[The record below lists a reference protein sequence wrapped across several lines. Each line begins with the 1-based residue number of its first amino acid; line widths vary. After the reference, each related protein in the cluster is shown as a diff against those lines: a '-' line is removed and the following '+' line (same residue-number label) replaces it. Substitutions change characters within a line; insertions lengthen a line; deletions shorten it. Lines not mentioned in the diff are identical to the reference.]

1 MLAGRANCR
10 AAFAAN
16 VAMSQEIIAQP
27 LTANAFAPF
36 GNILEAKGTADKI
49 INQGLCSRFHDL
61 ARLDFSDGRAGISLF
76 DATPGN
82 LPYQLTMMERHPEG
96 SQAFIP
102 MSMNRFLIIV
112 APDKNNRPGRPL
124 AFLSDPGQAINFHRN
139 IWHGVLTPLEAP
151 GLFAVVDRIGS
162 GENLEEIVFDTPYIV
177 VPQGS

>member
-1 MLAGRANCR
+1 MNILIPRA
-10 AAFAAN
+10 
-16 VAMSQEIIAQP
+16 
-27 LTANAFAPF
+27 LTAEAFAPF
-36 GNILEAKGTADKI
+36 GDVIELRDAPDKI
-49 INQGLCSRFHDL
+49 INQGLCGRFHDL
-61 ARLDFSDGRAGISLF
+61 ARLNFSDGRAGISLF
-76 DATPGN
+76 NATPRT

-112 APDKNNRPGRPL
+112 ASDKNNRPGRPL

-139 IWHGVLTPLEAP
+139 IWHGVLTPLEDP

-162 GENLEEIVFDTPYIV
+162 GENLEEIFFDIPYIV

>member
-1 MLAGRANCR
+1 
-10 AAFAAN
+10 
-16 VAMSQEIIAQP
+16 MSQEIVTQP
-27 LTANAFAPF
+27 LTSTAFAPF
-36 GNILEAKGTADKI
+36 GDILEAKGTADKI
-49 INQGLCSRFHDL
+49 INQGLCARFHDL
-61 ARLDFSDGRAGISLF
+61 ARLNFSDGRAGISLF
-76 DATPGN
+76 NATPRT

-112 APDKNNRPGRPL
+112 ASDKNNRPGRPL

-139 IWHGVLTPLEAP
+139 IWHGVLTPLEDP

-162 GENLEEIVFDTPYIV
+162 GENLEEIFFDIPYIV

>member
-1 MLAGRANCR
+1 
-10 AAFAAN
+10 
-16 VAMSQEIIAQP
+16 MSQEIIAQP
-27 LTANAFAPF
+27 LTATAFAPF
-36 GNILEAKGTADKI
+36 GDILEAKGTADKI
-49 INQGLCSRFHDL
+49 INQGLCGRFHDL

-76 DATPGN
+76 DATPRN
-82 LPYQLTMMERHPEG
+82 LPYHLTMVERHPEG

-139 IWHGVLTPLEAP
+139 IWHGVLTPLETP

-162 GENLEEIVFDTPYIV
+162 GENLEEIFFDIPYIV
-177 VPQGS
+177 VPQGP